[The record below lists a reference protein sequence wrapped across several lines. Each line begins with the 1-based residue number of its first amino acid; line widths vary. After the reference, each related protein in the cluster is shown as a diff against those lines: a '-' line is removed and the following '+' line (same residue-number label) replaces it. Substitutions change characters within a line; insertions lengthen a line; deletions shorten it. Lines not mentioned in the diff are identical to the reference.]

1 MKANEGFYRGLAMNT
16 SDNQN
21 TVPRVNGRND
31 RSWWERICRNIR
43 YRLVIP
49 LQRGIHPAEH
59 SARGVAMGL
68 AWGLTPTVGIQMPLV
83 FLIWVMAR
91 YLFNWNFSL
100 ILALAWTWATNVI
113 TLVPCYFLFYMTGQ
127 IMLGR
132 FDDLS
137 GYSEFEKLLANMMV
151 DDSTMGSLRLIWTYT
166 MAIYAAWGWPLVI
179 GCLPWSFLGAWAGY
193 VWSLR
198 FITGHRANKAKR
210 RASRL
215 AAGTRRH

>member
-1 MKANEGFYRGLAMNT
+1 MNT
-16 SDNQN
+16 SDKQN
-21 TVPRVNGRND
+21 STPQRNGGND
-31 RSWWERICRNIR
+31 RSWWARLGRNIR

-59 SARGVAMGL
+59 SARGVAVGL
-68 AWGLTPTVGIQMPLV
+68 AWGLTPTVGVQMIFV
-83 FLIWVMAR
+83 FVTWVLAR
-91 YLFNWNFSL
+91 RLFKWNFSL
-100 ILALAWTWATNVI
+100 ILAWAWTWTTNVV

-132 FDDLS
+132 IDDLS
-137 GYSEFEKLLANMMV
+137 GYGEFVKFLDSHQVADNSEMGPLETIWVQMVMLFE
-151 DDSTMGSLRLIWTYT
+151 G
-166 MAIYAAWGWPLVI
+166 WGLPLVI
-179 GCLPWSFLGAWAGY
+179 GCLPWSVFGAWAGY

-215 AAGTRRH
+215 AGASRRP